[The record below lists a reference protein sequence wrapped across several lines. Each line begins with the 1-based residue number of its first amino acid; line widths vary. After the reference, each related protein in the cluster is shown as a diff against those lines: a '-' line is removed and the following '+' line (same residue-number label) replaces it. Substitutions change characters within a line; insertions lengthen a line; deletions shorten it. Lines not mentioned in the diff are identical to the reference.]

1 MSNGSDLPDGFFGY
15 AIASI
20 GAAMS
25 VLVTTIATLWKVSES
40 KNAKAI
46 EEQRQEIINQKVEY
60 ADARSQMKTEISMV
74 RENLKAVEDARLEC
88 ERDRAMLT
96 AKCEI
101 FESRLSKL
109 EGHA

>member
-1 MSNGSDLPDGFFGY
+1 VSNGDLPEGFFGWALV
-15 AIASI
+15 AI
-20 GAAMS
+20 GTAMGT
-25 VLVTTIATLWKVSES
+25 LVTTIATLWKVSES

-46 EEQRQEIINQKVEY
+46 EEQRQEIINQKVDY
-60 ADARSQMKTEISMV
+60 ADAKSQMRTEISMV
-74 RENLKAVEDARLEC
+74 RENLKAVEEARLEC

-109 EGHA
+109 EGTV

>member
-1 MSNGSDLPDGFFGY
+1 MSNGDLPEGFFGWALV
-15 AIASI
+15 AI
-20 GAAMS
+20 GTAMGT
-25 VLVTTIATLWKVSES
+25 LVTTIATLWKVSES

-46 EEQRQEIINQKVEY
+46 EEQRQEIINQKVDY
-60 ADARSQMKTEISMV
+60 ADAKSQMRTEISMV
-74 RENLKAVEDARLEC
+74 RENLKAVEEARLEC

-109 EGHA
+109 EGTV